1 MNNILKNGSCSVV
14 LGSEH
19 YKSLCERKK
28 NKLLKIS
35 NVFDDHNEMKY
46 ISMIKTIKDYDKYY
60 SLPDEVSFLLK
71 PTHPF
76 YKYISKIVNDS
87 HIFNG
92 DNLHCFYVDYAGNKE
107 LIDIINELN
116 NYKYVNYWNS
126 YASVLKFTK
135 NLVSGLKY
143 LHEKKICHLDIKPEN
158 IVINTE
164 KKTVKII
171 DFGFSSMEPFDDFV
185 HNVRGTPC
193 YFPKYVPGDEVTE
206 WFPPISANDTK
217 PRNNTIDAPFVKNR
231 QLVYKIDSYCL
242 GRVLHFLKYF
252 FDKSYQK
259 PFFSCIVSDEKNNQ
273 KLNKII
279 ELLLKND
286 AEERISVIECYN
298 YFF

>member
-19 YKSLCERKK
+19 YKSLCEKKK

-35 NVFDDHNEMKY
+35 KVFDDHNEMKY
-46 ISMIKTIKDYDKYY
+46 ISMIKTIKNYDKYY

-126 YASVLKFTK
+126 YGSVLKFTK

-185 HNVRGTPC
+185 HNVRGTPG
-193 YFPKYVPGDEVTE
+193 YFPKYVHGDEVTE
-206 WFPPISANDTK
+206 WFPLISANDTE
-217 PRNNTIDAPFVKNR
+217 PRNNTTDAPFVKNR

-298 YFF
+298 DFF

>member
-19 YKSLCERKK
+19 YKLLCEIKN

-46 ISMIKTIKDYDKYY
+46 ISTIKTIKDYEKYY

-71 PTHPF
+71 PTHSF

-87 HIFNG
+87 YIFNG
-92 DNLHCFYVDYAGNKE
+92 GNLHCFYVDYAGNKD

-116 NYKYVNYWNS
+116 NYKYINYWNS
-126 YASVLKFTK
+126 YSSVLKFTK

-185 HNVRGTPC
+185 HNVRGTPG
-193 YFPKYVPGDEVTE
+193 YFPKYVPDEVTE
-206 WFPPISANDTK
+206 WLPPISANDTK
-217 PRNNTIDAPFVKNR
+217 PRNNTIDVPFVKNR

-242 GRVLHFLKYF
+242 GRVLYFLKYF

-259 PFFSCIVSDEKNNQ
+259 PFLSCIVNDDKNNQ

-286 AEERISVIECYN
+286 AEERISVFECYDL
-298 YFF
+298 Y